1 MAFGLML
8 ADEESEEYVKM
19 VKEHRR
25 NPLDHKTEEGRRAYK
40 LYSGKKSYCKS
51 HNIYFDLTTSWI
63 EKRIKQGCAL
73 TGRPFDLKLN
83 GKKEGPNPLGY
94 SIDRIDPKAGY
105 TKDNCRM
112 ILYCVNMFKG
122 TMTDE
127 QMISI
132 ARDIVDNS

>member
-25 NPLDHKTEEGRRAYK
+25 NPLNHKTEEGRRAYK
-40 LYSGKKSYCKS
+40 LYSNKKTQCKS
-51 HNIYFDLTTSWI
+51 NNIYFDLTISWI

-73 TGRPFDLKLN
+73 TGRPFDLKQN
-83 GKKEGPNPLGY
+83 GKRGGNPLGY

-112 ILYCVNMFKG
+112 ILFCINAFKF